1 MQKHAYINHP
11 PGGVAPGERREDM
24 KQMNKRN
31 SERVLAYIKK
41 ARNIIDQE
49 PESRE
54 DELFLSDVSIAEDCL
69 SALSEIMVTINNTT
83 M

>member
-1 MQKHAYINHP
+1 
-11 PGGVAPGERREDM
+11 M
-24 KQMNKRN
+24 KQMNKRK

-41 ARNIIDQE
+41 ARAIIDQE
-49 PESRE
+49 SELRE
-54 DELFLSDVSIAEDCL
+54 GELFLSDVNIAEDCL

>member
-1 MQKHAYINHP
+1 
-11 PGGVAPGERREDM
+11 M
-24 KQMNKRN
+24 KQLNKRK

-41 ARNIIDQE
+41 ARAIIDQE
-49 PESRE
+49 SELRE
-54 DELFLSDVSIAEDCL
+54 DELFLSDVNIAEDCL

>member
-1 MQKHAYINHP
+1 
-11 PGGVAPGERREDM
+11 M
-24 KQMNKRN
+24 KQMNKRR

-41 ARNIIDQE
+41 ERAIIDQE
-49 PESRE
+49 SELRE
-54 DELFLSDVSIAEDCL
+54 DELFLSDVNIAEDCL

>member
-1 MQKHAYINHP
+1 
-11 PGGVAPGERREDM
+11 M
-24 KQMNKRN
+24 KQMNKRS
-31 SERVLAYIKK
+31 SERVLAHIKK
-41 ARNIIDQE
+41 ARAIIDQE
-49 PESRE
+49 SQARE